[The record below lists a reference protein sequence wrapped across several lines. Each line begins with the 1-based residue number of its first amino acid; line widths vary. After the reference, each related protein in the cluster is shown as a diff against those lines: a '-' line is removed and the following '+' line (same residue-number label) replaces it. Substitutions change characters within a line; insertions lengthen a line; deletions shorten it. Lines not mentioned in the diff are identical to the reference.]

1 MFTVYRQDVYIG
13 FTGCLALR
21 TRNGRLKNSFNPGGT
36 LPTHPVGPN
45 IDIRD
50 YVNVYV
56 VSNIYGPK
64 KWTRI
69 DMRGLLKWPNTS
81 FCYLLYIT
89 FWFTLHLGDTRQ
101 ELPRVTLHLED
112 RKQFSS
118 CMHLLGSCFNVL
130 VSMLR
135 KLGGT

>member
-36 LPTHPVGPN
+36 LPTHPVGP
-45 IDIRD
+45 
-50 YVNVYV
+50 
-56 VSNIYGPK
+56 K
-64 KWTRI
+64 KWTCI
-69 DMRGLLKWPNTS
+69 DMRGLLKWPNIR

-101 ELPRVTLHLED
+101 ELPRVTLHLEEENKFPAACICWAAALCVSEHAQKAWRD
-112 RKQFSS
+112 LVILEIIVLLSS
-118 CMHLLGSCFNVL
+118 N
-130 VSMLR
+130 
-135 KLGGT
+135 